1 MHLSHGRLVSN
12 LFLLFKCLVTV
23 ESICMYYVIVFSQCL
38 SQMKYRLCFSILT
51 SLLSFRCSSVTQ
63 TMSLSAW
70 QPNGHVGA
78 WGLGPGV
85 GARGLGDPGETGLA
99 MCQGLVQG
107 ARRVCFIQTFW
118 TLPCSQRHGNSLAHF
133 FSNIIWHKGP

>member
-85 GARGLGDPGETGLA
+85 WEILVKQDLQCVKDWCRELGLFVSYRHFGHFHAPNVMET
-99 MCQGLVQG
+99 V
-107 ARRVCFIQTFW
+107 
-118 TLPCSQRHGNSLAHF
+118 
-133 FSNIIWHKGP
+133 